1 MYSYHNF
8 QKSFKK
14 QRNIREQIAYYF
26 QKIPFIWNLNFSKE
40 MQLASLFWI
49 MFLVIIIRLFYL
61 QIIQHNSYNTE
72 LMKQSTSLASIKAD
86 RWDIYALDKTGQP
99 VKLTENIN
107 LYDIALDPREI
118 WYSTWWRLMKDRFIE
133 LISPVVYKHLCI
145 IHWMDDIQWN
155 KEECIKNIESFANIE
170 LLPKE
175 PEIFY
180 YGREFDAEWNE
191 TPIISPE
198 YSTFNYEEFNINN
211 LQNADF
217 F

>member
-1 MYSYHNF
+1 MYSYRSF

-14 QRNIREQIAYYF
+14 ERNLWEQICFYF
-26 QKIPFIWNLNFSKE
+26 RKIPFIWNLNFSKE
-40 MQLASLFWI
+40 IQLISLFWA
-49 MFLVIIIRLFYL
+49 MFFVIIIRLFYL
-61 QIIQHNSYNTE
+61 QIIQHNSYNAE
-72 LMKQSTSLASIKAD
+72 LIKQSTSLASIKAD

-118 WYSTWWRLMKDRFIE
+118 WYNTGKKLMKDRFIE
-133 LISPVVYKHLCI
+133 IISPVVYKHLCV
-145 IHWMDDIQWN
+145 IHWMKNIEWN

-180 YGREFDAEWNE
+180 YGKEYDAEWNAI
-191 TPIISPE
+191 PVISPRILL
-198 YSTFNYEEFNINN
+198 F
-211 LQNADF
+211 
-217 F
+217 